1 MLADELSNTRA
12 CQDWVLQLGLAG
24 CLACLLIALL
34 AILII
39 KLFLN
44 CCFMAAEL
52 LLGEF

>member
-1 MLADELSNTRA
+1 MADELANARS
-12 CQDWVLQLGLAG
+12 CQDWVLVLGMAG

-34 AILII
+34 AILTI

>member
-1 MLADELSNTRA
+1 MADELSNVRS
-12 CQDWVLQLGLAG
+12 CPDWVLQVGMAG

-34 AILII
+34 AILTI